1 MNTAHDRRVGFSG
14 HQSLSAETRRAV
26 RSELLELFPQWGK
39 VLAMASVAA
48 GGDQIFGE
56 CALSTGNDLMLV
68 IPCDH
73 YESTFNNAEDL
84 AAYWRL
90 LDSSAERIQLPF
102 AAPSEE
108 AYWAAGKHVV
118 EATDLLVAVW
128 DGLPAGGLG
137 GTADVVHY
145 AEDLGRDV
153 VRIWPTGA
161 SRK

>member
-1 MNTAHDRRVGFSG
+1 
-14 HQSLSAETRRAV
+14 
-26 RSELLELFPQWGK
+26 
-39 VLAMASVAA
+39 
-48 GGDQIFGE
+48 
-56 CALSTGNDLMLV
+56 MLV